1 MTRTVENLLKIAVF
15 LFAVLVFS
23 KLLSSRYQ
31 IVAVNDYVAY
41 KLDNWTGQ
49 VYMIAGQEES
59 VVERK

>member
-15 LFAVLVFS
+15 LFAVLVLS
-23 KLLSSRYQ
+23 QLLSSRYQ
-31 IVAVNDYVAY
+31 IVGVNDYVAY

-59 VVERK
+59 VVQRK